1 MGRKVSPASVSLPGE
16 PESPTP
22 QARLVISLSRAG
34 GTAETHV
41 PPGEARHAVTAGT
54 LVGVTWAAI
63 GGAVW
68 TVQISPRLVGLALA
82 ELGFAFGI
90 AVLLALGSRRLTGR
104 TRDAREQMRDQ

>member
-1 MGRKVSPASVSLPGE
+1 MGKKAAPTSVALPGDA
-16 PESPTP
+16 ESPTP

-41 PPGEARHAVTAGT
+41 PPGEARHAVTTGA

-68 TVQISPRLVGLALA
+68 IVQVSPRLEILALA
-82 ELGFAFGI
+82 ELGFALAIAILI
-90 AVLLALGSRRLTGR
+90 AVCGCRKSAAETPV
-104 TRDAREQMRDQ
+104 RDI